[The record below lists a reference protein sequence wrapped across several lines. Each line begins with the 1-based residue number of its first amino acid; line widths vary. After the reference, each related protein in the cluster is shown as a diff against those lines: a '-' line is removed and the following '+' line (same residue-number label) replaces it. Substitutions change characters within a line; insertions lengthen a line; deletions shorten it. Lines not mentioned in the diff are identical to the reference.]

1 MRLSGKTAF
10 ITGGNAGIGLA
21 TARLFVAEGARV
33 AITGRNNA
41 TLQAAR
47 AELGEGVLAFT
58 ADVTAAEALNRAA
71 EATAK
76 TFGGIDIVF
85 ANAGIPGQ
93 TPLTAPLAAFRS
105 VVDTNITG
113 VFATLQAA
121 YPHLRDGA
129 SLVLNGSIM
138 ASMGMPGTAAYAAS
152 KAAVRAMA
160 RALAGELSP
169 RGIRINVVV
178 PGATDTAIWDKSAPT
193 AAARA
198 ALDQRLAASIP
209 LGRLITPEEIARTV
223 LFLASDDSSGIQAAE
238 IVVDGGTIGAAGAS
252 PAATGRPLAA

>member
-1 MRLSGKTAF
+1 MRLSGKVAF

-33 AITGRNNA
+33 AITGRNAA
-41 TLQAAR
+41 TLQSAK
-47 AELGEGVLAFT
+47 AELGDGVLAFT
-58 ADVTAAEALNRAA
+58 ADVTDEAALNRAA

-76 TFGGIDIVF
+76 AFGGIDIVF

-93 TPLTAPLAAFRS
+93 TPLQAPLAAFKA
-105 VVDTNITG
+105 VIDTNITG
-113 VFATLQAA
+113 VFATVQAA

-129 SLVLNGSIM
+129 SLILNGSVM
-138 ASMGMPGTAAYAAS
+138 ATMGIPGSTAYAAS
-152 KAAVRAMA
+152 KGAVRSMA

-169 RGIRINVVV
+169 RGIRVNVVV

-193 AAARA
+193 PEARA
-198 ALDQRLAASIP
+198 ALDKRLSAGIP
-209 LGRLITPEEIARTV
+209 LGRLITPEEIAKAV

-238 IVVDGGTIGAAGAS
+238 IVVDGGAIGAQGSS
-252 PAATGRPLAA
+252 PAATGRA